1 MSLQRIQSFSFLK
14 SSRFLFQFLGIPK
27 IIGAEGVGYFSSDI
41 VGGIIDN
48 SLSSKTYDSLLRDM
62 TFICDSIEFP
72 GQTLTTSDHRIPGTL
87 KIKTPTVRE
96 YSEINATFLYPAE
109 FPLYEFFNEWMW
121 SASAKNTQNNYFDD
135 IVGQARIIQFLE
147 GGEGATGGAGA
158 TELNSAT
165 IEGQTPFN
173 AVSIKNIYPLSFA
186 PMPSNWADDGFHKMS
201 VTFFFEGMEIVPF
214 GQNVST
220 KKGIAANARLKAQL
234 EQNIRRARNILTLE
248 RASDISNFNDLS

>member
-27 IIGAEGVGYFSSDI
+27 IIGTEDIGYFLSDI

-72 GQTLTTSDHRIPGTL
+72 GQTLTTAEHRIPGHL
-87 KIKTPTVRE
+87 KIKTPISRE

-109 FPLYEFFNEWMW
+109 FPLYEFFSQWMR
-121 SASAKNTQNNYFDD
+121 SASAKNTQNYYFDE

-147 GGEGATGGAGA
+147 GGEGVTDLESG
-158 TELNSAT
+158 T
-165 IEGQTPFN
+165 IEGQTPYN
-173 AVSIKNIYPLSFA
+173 AVSIKNIYPLNFA

-201 VTFFFEGMEIVPF
+201 VTFFFEGMEIIPF

-220 KKGIAANARLKAQL
+220 QEGIAAKARLKAKL
-234 EQNIRRARNILTLE
+234 EQNLRRARNNLTLE
-248 RASDISNFNDLS
+248 RVSDISNFNDSY